1 MTANAFHNISQIE
14 SSLWEAADQ
23 LRANSKLTS
32 SEYVMPV
39 LGVIFL
45 RHASNRYEEALRAI
59 EVDQQAGKMPRRAL
73 VKGDFI
79 KRRALMLP
87 EAARYDT
94 LLKLPS
100 GSSLGTALIEAMNAI
115 EADFEPLAGQLP
127 KDYDRFENK
136 LLEDLLRSFD
146 SEALRNASGDVFG
159 RIYEYF
165 LMKFAMQGAQDNGEF
180 FTPPSLVQTIV
191 NVIEPDHGVV
201 FDPACGSA
209 GMFVQS
215 SHFIEHEGLDT
226 MQRVTFYGQEK
237 TATTIRLAKMNLA
250 VHGLEG
256 DIREANSFYD
266 DVHRLQDGRA
276 LWGNCDFVMANPPF
290 NVDMVDAERV
300 KDDRR
305 LPFGL
310 PGVNKDKRVFNG
322 NYLWI
327 SYFHSYLSDKGRAGF
342 VMSSQA
348 SSAGHGEKEVR
359 RKLVETGDVDVMIA
373 IRSNFF
379 YTRTVPCEL
388 WHFDRAKPD
397 ERRDR
402 VLMLDARNVYR
413 KVTRKIY
420 DFSPEQ
426 QANLTAIVWLYRG
439 QRERF
444 LGLVQDYVARLA
456 SESAAIT
463 PALTAFETQ
472 LTVSRAP
479 LAAFAT
485 SVADLDAFPSETKQP
500 FADAMTEWTEAA
512 NAYATDRTALTT
524 ALVGWARFCAHAD
537 SKPRGQTKTLSALPT
552 QKTNEAQHAMRQ
564 AFDPLADAARGLIKQ
579 IDLLYKLAARAT
591 QLAQELST
599 DEAAAEFFDR
609 RATSKLIK
617 QLDEARHAAVEQ
629 LKAATYLHRQIAWL
643 QDRFP
648 NAEMQDVPGLCKVVS
663 RAEIEAADW
672 SLTPGRF
679 VGVAPAEVDEDF
691 DFEQTLRDIHVELA
705 DLNREAVELASKI
718 QENFEELGV

>member
-1 MTANAFHNISQIE
+1 MTANALQNIAKIE
-14 SSLWEAADQ
+14 DSLWEAADQ
-23 LRANSKLTS
+23 MRANSKLSS
-32 SEYVMPV
+32 SEYCMPV

-45 RHASNRYEEALRAI
+45 RHASNRYQAALQQIEA
-59 EVDQQAGKMPRRAL
+59 DQVADKMPKRPLEKA
-73 VKGDFI
+73 DFI
-79 KRRALMLP
+79 NRRALMLP
-87 EAARYDT
+87 EQARYNS

-100 GSSLGTALIEAMNAI
+100 GIKLSEALVAAMIAI
-115 EADFEPLAGQLP
+115 EEDFEPLAGQLP
-127 KDYDRFENK
+127 RDYHIFDDR
-136 LLEDLLRSFD
+136 LLEDLLRIFD
-146 SEALRNASGDVFG
+146 SESLRTASGDVFG

-180 FTPPSLVQTIV
+180 FTPPPSLVQTLI

-201 FDPACGSA
+201 TDLACGSG

-256 DIREANSFYD
+256 DIVEANTFYED
-266 DVHRLQDGRA
+266 PHRLQDGRP

-290 NVDMVDAERV
+290 NVDMVDAERA
-300 KDDRR
+300 KGDPR

-310 PGVNKDKRVFNG
+310 PGITKSKAKKDDKNTQKNKAMISNG

-327 SYFHSYLSDKGRAGF
+327 SYFHSYLNATGRAGF

-348 SSAGHGEKEVR
+348 SSAGHSEKEVR

-397 ERRDR
+397 ARKDQL
-402 VLMLDARNVYR
+402 LMLDARSIYR

-426 QANLTAIVWLYRG
+426 LANLTAIVWLYRG
-439 QRERF
+439 QGERF
-444 LGLVQDYVARLA
+444 TGLVKDYLGKVCDEALAIPAELDSFENTLVELREQLSAFVDSIKNLEAISPVQQAALAEALSELVDVENAYVSDRTHLIEGLSRFRSLYETALPVTNLDQHSAR
-456 SESAAIT
+456 I
-463 PALTAFETQ
+463 AFE
-472 LTVSRAP
+472 
-479 LAAFAT
+479 
-485 SVADLDAFPSETKQP
+485 
-500 FADAMTEWTEAA
+500 
-512 NAYATDRTALTT
+512 
-524 ALVGWARFCAHAD
+524 
-537 SKPRGQTKTLSALPT
+537 
-552 QKTNEAQHAMRQ
+552 
-564 AFDPLADAARGLIKQ
+564 PLADKAKGLVKQ
-579 IDLLYKLAARAT
+579 LDLLYKLVARSAQLSQETAT
-591 QLAQELST
+591 I
-599 DEAAAEFFDR
+599 EAAAEFYDR
-609 RATSKLIK
+609 RLATKRLK
-617 QLDEARHAAVEQ
+617 QLDEVRKQAVTQ
-629 LKAATYLHRQIAWL
+629 LKLAVYFQRQIVWL
-643 QDRFP
+643 QQHFP
-648 NAEMQDVPGLCKVVS
+648 DATMSAVPGLCKVVN

-679 VGVAPAEVDEDF
+679 VGVAPIEVDEDF
-691 DFEQTLRDIHVELA
+691 DFEQTIQDIHIELKG
-705 DLNREAVELASKI
+705 LNAEAVELAARI
-718 QENFEELGV
+718 EQNFSELF

>member
-1 MTANAFHNISQIE
+1 MSANAFQNISKVE
-14 SSLWEAADQ
+14 DSLWEAADQ

-32 SEYVMPV
+32 SEYCMPV

-45 RHASNRYEEALRAI
+45 RHATNRYQAALQAI
-59 EVDQQAGKMPRRAL
+59 QADQAAGKMPKRPL

-87 EAARYDT
+87 EIARYDH

-100 GSSLGTALIEAMNAI
+100 GANLGAALVDAMNAI
-115 EADFEPLAGQLP
+115 EADFEPLANQLP

-136 LLEDLLRSFD
+136 LLEDLLRNFD
-146 SEALRNASGDVFG
+146 SAALRNASGDVFG

-237 TATTIRLAKMNLA
+237 TGTTIRLAKMNLA

-276 LWGNCDFVMANPPF
+276 LWGACDFVMANPPF

-310 PGVNKDKRVFNG
+310 PGVNKDKRVSNG

-327 SYFHSYLSDKGRAGF
+327 SYFHSYLSAKGRAGF

-388 WHFDRAKPD
+388 WHFDRSKSP
-397 ERRDR
+397 ERKDR

-444 LGLVQDYVARLA
+444 LGLVQDYCTRLA
-456 SESAAIT
+456 AESAAII
-463 PALTAFETQ
+463 PALTSFEAQ
-472 LTVSRAP
+472 LTASRGP
-479 LAAFAT
+479 LAEFAA
-485 SVADLDAFPSETKQP
+485 SAADLDVVPAEKRQP
-500 FADAMTEWTEAA
+500 FAAAMAEWTDAA
-512 NAYATDRTALTT
+512 NAYLTDRAAL
-524 ALVGWARFCAHAD
+524 AGGLAAYLKKFAVSPA
-537 SKPRGQTKTLSALPT
+537 PT
-552 QKTNEAQHAMRQ
+552 IDAQHATRQ
-564 AFDPLADAARGLIKQ
+564 AFDPLAAAERGLIKQ
-579 IDLLYKLAARAT
+579 IDLLYKLAGRAA
-591 QLAQELST
+591 QLAQELASEEVAT
-599 DEAAAEFFDR
+599 EFFDR
-609 RATSKLIK
+609 RASGKLIK
-617 QLDEARHAAVEQ
+617 QLDEERKAAVEQ
-629 LKAATYLHRQIAWL
+629 LKAASYLHRQIAWL

-648 NAEMQDVPGLCKVVS
+648 MAEMQDVPGLCKVVS

-672 SLTPGRF
+672 SLTPGRY

-705 DLNREAVELASKI
+705 DLNREAVELAARI
-718 QENFEELGV
+718 QENFEELGI